1 MQEDLV
7 GLLEEIIRAGVR
19 AHAGETRFREPLLGF
34 ADAEHPDFL
43 RLGRQLAPGHLLP
56 EDLLPGARTVISF
69 FLPFAAEV
77 VRANRAATPCAREW
91 AVGYTEANR
100 LIARLSGEIQE
111 ALRARGHRAAWE
123 LPTHEFDRTT
133 LRARWSH
140 KSVARIAGLGEF
152 GLHRMLITPAGCAGR
167 FGSVVTDAVLRAP
180 RLWRGQ
186 ACLHLAGGRCRIC
199 VDRCPVGALSPS
211 GFNRRRC
218 HRHLEQ
224 VDAHWSAE
232 LGGVHDVCGK
242 CATGPCSLAAP
253 TAASGQ

>member
-34 ADAEHPDFL
+34 ADADDHDFL
-43 RLGRQLAPGHLLP
+43 RLNQRSPGHLLP
-56 EDLLPGARTVISF
+56 ADLLPGARTVISF
-69 FLPFAAEV
+69 FLPFAPAV
-77 VRANRAATPCAREW
+77 VEANRAATPCAREW
-91 AVGYTEANR
+91 AVGYTETNR
-100 LIARLSGEIQE
+100 LIARLSSEVQE
-111 ALRARGHRAAWE
+111 ALRERGHRAVWE

-152 GLHRMLITPAGCAGR
+152 GLHRMLITPSGCAGR

-186 ACLHLAGGRCRIC
+186 ACLPPGRQPMPHLRGAVPRRRPEPVGLQPREVSPAPRAGGR
-199 VDRCPVGALSPS
+199 PLVGDPRGSP
-211 GFNRRRC
+211 RRMR
-218 HRHLEQ
+218 
-224 VDAHWSAE
+224 
-232 LGGVHDVCGK
+232 
-242 CATGPCSLAAP
+242 
-253 TAASGQ
+253 